1 MKSKNYSIISLYFS
15 VFLIISLLTAYF
27 PLWLNKTLS
36 LDPIYIGYILSV
48 AGIFKALFTILLS
61 LNIKKNNYLRSFLLC
76 LVIFKVFLIFL
87 IYILQNYYLS
97 KITLFISLIF
107 IISFSPTL
115 PLIETLYSDLVK
127 KSEKKNY
134 GKIRISGSISFC
146 LGVFIFGYFIN
157 IHSINIFPI
166 IMIFC
171 LTLLTISILT
181 IPKNLKKIFFYNFE
195 NFRTL
200 LKKKTVIIY
209 FILICSL
216 IQGTHAM
223 YYGYS
228 TIVWQNKSLNFFD
241 IGILWSLAI
250 FSEILIFMYIGNF
263 FKPIYLQNTLIFC
276 CVVTSFRWLF
286 TYFVEN
292 FYLLCMIQ
300 TLHGV
305 TFALTHYIMI
315 YFINLKLKEDLHI
328 YAQTIYYSITGGFFI
343 TIFTISCGYILSY
356 FNSDEGYLLMSS
368 FAFLS
373 FIFLLYRKKI
383 HD

>member
-107 IISFSPTL
+107 IIFFSPTL

-134 GKIRISGSISFC
+134 GKVRISGSISFC

-157 IHSINIFPI
+157 IYSIKIFPI

-195 NFRTL
+195 KFRTL
-200 LKKKTVIIY
+200 LKKK
-209 FILICSL
+209 L
-216 IQGTHAM
+216 
-223 YYGYS
+223 
-228 TIVWQNKSLNFFD
+228 
-241 IGILWSLAI
+241 
-250 FSEILIFMYIGNF
+250 
-263 FKPIYLQNTLIFC
+263 P
-276 CVVTSFRWLF
+276 
-286 TYFVEN
+286 
-292 FYLLCMIQ
+292 
-300 TLHGV
+300 
-305 TFALTHYIMI
+305 
-315 YFINLKLKEDLHI
+315 
-328 YAQTIYYSITGGFFI
+328 
-343 TIFTISCGYILSY
+343 
-356 FNSDEGYLLMSS
+356 
-368 FAFLS
+368 
-373 FIFLLYRKKI
+373 
-383 HD
+383 

>member
-48 AGIFKALFTILLS
+48 AGIFKALFTIMLS

-107 IISFSPTL
+107 IISFSPVL

-166 IMIFC
+166 IMTFC

-195 NFRTL
+195 KFRTL
-200 LKKKTVIIY
+200 LKKK
-209 FILICSL
+209 
-216 IQGTHAM
+216 
-223 YYGYS
+223 
-228 TIVWQNKSLNFFD
+228 
-241 IGILWSLAI
+241 
-250 FSEILIFMYIGNF
+250 
-263 FKPIYLQNTLIFC
+263 
-276 CVVTSFRWLF
+276 
-286 TYFVEN
+286 
-292 FYLLCMIQ
+292 
-300 TLHGV
+300 
-305 TFALTHYIMI
+305 
-315 YFINLKLKEDLHI
+315 
-328 YAQTIYYSITGGFFI
+328 
-343 TIFTISCGYILSY
+343 LS
-356 FNSDEGYLLMSS
+356 
-368 FAFLS
+368 
-373 FIFLLYRKKI
+373 
-383 HD
+383 